1 VVLPVPSG
9 GRADISGTAQAA
21 TFELWALFAQP
32 PGKRDLARREYW
44 QRSLERSLR
53 RRELAAARRPGPS
66 RSKVSAAL
74 VAATLITPA
83 AQIARAQSSTANASV
98 TTGNL
103 RFGSRG
109 PEVAAVQRALGI
121 PADGIF
127 GRQTRRAV
135 RSFQR
140 ANGLLADGIVG
151 PVTRAALGGGSST
164 GGGSTTMALQR
175 ALGVP
180 ADGEYGP
187 ITRAA
192 VRRFQANHGLLVDGI
207 AGPQTLGALGLPTS
221 VTLGEPGAS
230 GAPGGGAAA
239 AVASARAMLG
249 AGYAYGGNGPSRF
262 DCSGLTV
269 WAMRAAGVSLPR
281 TSYSQFNVGTPV
293 DRSSIQAGD
302 LVFFNTDGSGAAHV
316 AIATSNATAI
326 SSTASAG
333 VIEHSISGAYWGS
346 RYVGARRVA

>member
-1 VVLPVPSG
+1 L
-9 GRADISGTAQAA
+9 
-21 TFELWALFAQP
+21 
-32 PGKRDLARREYW
+32 W

-74 VAATLITPA
+74 VAATLIAPA
-83 AQIARAQSSTANASV
+83 AQVARAQSSTATASV
-98 TTGNL
+98 ATNL

-109 PEVAAVQRALGI
+109 PAVAAAQRALGI

-127 GRQTRRAV
+127 GPQTRQAV
-135 RSFQR
+135 IAFQR
-140 ANGLLADGIVG
+140 THGLVADGIIG
-151 PVTRAALGGGSST
+151 PVTRGALGGGGSA
-164 GGGSTTMALQR
+164 GGGTTTMALQR
-175 ALGVP
+175 ALGVA

-192 VRRFQANHGLLVDGI
+192 VRQFQAQHGLFVDGI
-207 AGPQTLGALGLPTS
+207 AGPQTLGALGLPTN
-221 VTLGEPGAS
+221 VTLGDEPAPSSTSS
-230 GAPGGGAAA
+230 GAWA
-239 AVASARAMLG
+239 AVAAARSMIG

-262 DCSGLTV
+262 DCSGLAV
-269 WAMRAAGVSLPR
+269 YAMRAAGVSLPR

-302 LVFFNTDGSGAAHV
+302 LVFFDTDGSGASHV
-316 AIATSNATAI
+316 GVATSNSTVISATA
-326 SSTASAG
+326 SSG

>member
-1 VVLPVPSG
+1 MVLPVPSG
-9 GRADISGTAQAA
+9 RRADINGTAQAA

-83 AQIARAQSSTANASV
+83 AQVARAQSSTATARV

-121 PADGIF
+121 PADGVF

-140 ANGLLADGIVG
+140 TNGLLVDGVVG
-151 PVTRAALGGGSST
+151 PATRG
-164 GGGSTTMALQR
+164 
-175 ALGVP
+175 ALGVA

-187 ITRAA
+187 VTRAA
-192 VRRFQANHGLLVDGI
+192 VRRFQANNGLLADGI

-230 GAPGGGAAA
+230 GSPGGGAAA
-239 AVASARAMLG
+239 AVASARSFLG
-249 AGYAYGGNGPSRF
+249 AAYAYGGNGPSRF
-262 DCSGLTV
+262 DCSGLAV

-293 DRSSIQAGD
+293 ERSSIQPGD
-302 LVFFNTDGSGAAHV
+302 LVFFNTDGSGASHV

-326 SSTASAG
+326 SATASAG
-333 VIEHSISGAYWGS
+333 VIEHTISGSYWGA

>member
-1 VVLPVPSG
+1 MVLSVPSG
-9 GRADISGTAQAA
+9 RRADINGTAQAA

-32 PGKRDLARREYW
+32 PGKRDLARCEYW

-83 AQIARAQSSTANASV
+83 AQIARAQSSTATASV

-103 RFGSRG
+103 RIGSRG

-135 RSFQR
+135 RSFQQ
-140 ANGLLADGIVG
+140 ANGLLVDGIVG
-151 PVTRAALGGGSST
+151 PVTRGALGGGGNA

-175 ALGVP
+175 ALGVT

-192 VRRFQANHGLLVDGI
+192 VRSFQARNGLLVDGI

-221 VTLGEPGAS
+221 VTLGEPGTS
-230 GAPGGGAAA
+230 GTSGGAAA
-239 AVASARAMLG
+239 AVASARALLG

-302 LVFFNTDGSGAAHV
+302 LVFFDTDGSGASHV
-316 AIATSNATAI
+316 GVATSNATVI
-326 SSTASAG
+326 SATASAG